1 LNYKNAKKH
10 FKKKFFDYI
19 IPMFNWNDL
28 SSFLALSRCSKLKLA
43 SKKLKVEPTTIA
55 RRIARLEKNIES
67 DLFNKSPKGYIL
79 TEKGVE
85 LLRHV
90 EKIENEV
97 FEINDNFLKS
107 NPRIRGKVRISV
119 GEGLGVEVIS
129 KNLNLFYERFPEIEI
144 ELLADTKS
152 RSLSNHEADV
162 LISLSRPNKGRLMS
176 WKLCNY
182 FVKLYGSKN
191 YNKDLNSIK
200 SLKDLNSHNFVSYV
214 DELIEFPELNYLKE
228 INNKLNVV
236 FSSNSLRSQLHAV
249 KKGVGLGLLHSF
261 IARNH
266 QDLVPVLSNLVDIKR
281 EYWLVVHENLY
292 NLQRIKAVTSFLGE
306 ILKPEK
312 IILKN

>member
-1 LNYKNAKKH
+1 
-10 FKKKFFDYI
+10 
-19 IPMFNWNDL
+19 MFNWNDL
-28 SSFLALSRCSKLKLA
+28 NSFLALSRCSKLKLA

-55 RRIARLEKNIES
+55 RRISRLEKNIES

-85 LLRHV
+85 LLRYV

-97 FEINDNFLKS
+97 FEINDCFLKS
-107 NPRIRGKVRISV
+107 NPKIRGKVRLSV
-119 GEGLGVEVIS
+119 GEGLGVEIIS

-162 LISLSRPNKGRLMS
+162 LISLSRPNKGRLLS
-176 WKLCNY
+176 WKLCDY

-191 YNKDLNSIK
+191 YKKDFNNIK
-200 SLKDLNSHNFVSYV
+200 NLKDLNSHNFVSYV

-228 INNKLNVV
+228 MNNKLNVV

-266 QDLVPVLSNLVDIKR
+266 KDLVPVLPNLVNIKR

-306 ILKPEK
+306 ILKLEK
-312 IILKN
+312 IILNN

>member
-1 LNYKNAKKH
+1 
-10 FKKKFFDYI
+10 
-19 IPMFNWNDL
+19 MFNWNDL

-266 QDLVPVLSNLVDIKR
+266 QDLVPVLPNLVDIKR

>member
-1 LNYKNAKKH
+1 
-10 FKKKFFDYI
+10 
-19 IPMFNWNDL
+19 MFNWNDL
-28 SSFLALSRCSKLKLA
+28 NSFLALSRCSKLKLA

-97 FEINDNFLKS
+97 FEINEYFLKS
-107 NPRIRGKVRISV
+107 NPKIRGKVRLSV
-119 GEGLGVEVIS
+119 GEGLGVEIIS

-162 LISLSRPNKGRLMS
+162 LISLSRPNKGRLLS
-176 WKLCNY
+176 WKLCDY

-191 YNKDLNSIK
+191 YKKDLNNIK
-200 SLKDLNSHNFVSYV
+200 SLKDLNNHNFVSYV

-266 QDLVPVLSNLVDIKR
+266 QDLVPVLPNLVNIKR

-306 ILKPEK
+306 ILKLEK
-312 IILKN
+312 IILNN

>member
-1 LNYKNAKKH
+1 
-10 FKKKFFDYI
+10 
-19 IPMFNWNDL
+19 MFNWNDL

>member
-1 LNYKNAKKH
+1 
-10 FKKKFFDYI
+10 
-19 IPMFNWNDL
+19 MFNWNDL

-85 LLRHV
+85 LLRYV

-107 NPRIRGKVRISV
+107 NPKIRGKVRLSV
-119 GEGLGVEVIS
+119 GEGLGVEIIS

-162 LISLSRPNKGRLMS
+162 LISLSRPNKGRLLS
-176 WKLCNY
+176 WKLCDY

-191 YNKDLNSIK
+191 YKKDFYNIK
-200 SLKDLNSHNFVSYV
+200 NLKDLNSHNFVSYV

-236 FSSNSLRSQLHAV
+236 FSSNSLRSQLQAV

-266 QDLVPVLSNLVDIKR
+266 QDLIPILPNLVNIKR

-306 ILKPEK
+306 ILKLEK
-312 IILKN
+312 IILNN

>member
-1 LNYKNAKKH
+1 
-10 FKKKFFDYI
+10 
-19 IPMFNWNDL
+19 MFNWNDL
-28 SSFLALSRCSKLKLA
+28 NSFLALSRCSKLKLA

-85 LLRHV
+85 LLRYV

-107 NPRIRGKVRISV
+107 NPKIRGKVRLSV
-119 GEGLGVEVIS
+119 GEGLGVEIIS

-162 LISLSRPNKGRLMS
+162 LISLSRPNKGRLLS
-176 WKLCNY
+176 WKLCDY

-191 YNKDLNSIK
+191 YKKDFNNIK

-228 INNKLNVV
+228 MNNKLNVV

-266 QDLVPVLSNLVDIKR
+266 EDLVPVLPNLVNIKR

-306 ILKPEK
+306 ILKLEK
-312 IILKN
+312 IILNN

>member
-1 LNYKNAKKH
+1 
-10 FKKKFFDYI
+10 
-19 IPMFNWNDL
+19 MFNWNDL

-182 FVKLYGSKN
+182 FVKLYGSKK
-191 YNKDLNSIK
+191 YKKDLNSIK

-266 QDLVPVLSNLVDIKR
+266 QDLVPVLPNLVDIKR

-292 NLQRIKAVTSFLGE
+292 NLQRIKAVTSFLSE